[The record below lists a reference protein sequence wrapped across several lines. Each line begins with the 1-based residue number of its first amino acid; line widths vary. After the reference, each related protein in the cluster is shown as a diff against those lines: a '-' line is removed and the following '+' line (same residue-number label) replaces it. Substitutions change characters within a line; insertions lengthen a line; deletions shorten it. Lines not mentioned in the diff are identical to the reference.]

1 MPFGPPLRPK
11 GGTAVS
17 PGVVISPATLNPS
30 PPPARGIGFYLIA
43 LILLAVVPLLV
54 ISGLLIWRHSELQRS
69 AFEKSLLQTALALT
83 VAVDRQLDSYRVM
96 LETLAAS
103 EALQQGDIPGF
114 HAFSARVVEK
124 HGAVFVSFFDR
135 HGQQIFNTLRPS
147 GEALPTPFKDP
158 RVQLNDPD
166 RPPVGDPTYVKL
178 AFETGKPNVSN
189 LTYGLV
195 AQRLIFVVNVPIL
208 REGKVEYVL
217 NAAFEP
223 DIMTRL
229 LKENPTFSGVPA
241 VIYDRNG
248 FIVGRWQGADA
259 YVGKRVLGYERVK
272 DVSSGVGIGQTLE
285 GTRVY
290 FSHARS
296 AVTGWGVNVGAD
308 RDEVEGAIGTIRTVG
323 LVLAIGGL
331 LLGVLF
337 ALVIATRLRNSIARL
352 ADKAAGGQARGRPGL
367 RTREIAQ
374 LELALDE
381 AAAVRE
387 AQARE
392 RESRLVAETRKSEA
406 EEANRAKDRFIAL
419 LSHELR
425 NPLAPIRTSV
435 HLLRAMQ
442 DKPSPPLR
450 DVVDMLDRQ
459 SEQLTRLVNDLLDVS
474 RISVGKMSLQK
485 RPIDLRDV
493 VRHAVETAKPRIDA
507 RGHRLAQALPPG
519 PVPVDGDFARLSQV
533 LSNLL
538 DNAAKFTPDGGDI
551 ALGVGIEHQQAV
563 LRVKDSGRGM
573 DPALL
578 REVFKPFTQ
587 SEQQELHRGLS
598 GLGLGLSIAKT
609 LVELHGGSL
618 EATSAGADRG
628 SEFVLRLPL
637 AAVAEEKAAGRA
649 EAPVDLRRRVLV
661 VDDNEDAAATTSALL
676 ISMGC
681 ESRAVFDGA
690 SAIEVAATWRPDAVL
705 LDIGMPAM
713 DGYEVARRMR
723 QSGLRPLPLLIAL
736 TGWGQDAD
744 RERARAAGF
753 DLHLV
758 KPIGVDELR
767 IALFSAR

>member
-1 MPFGPPLRPK
+1 VPP
-11 GGTAVS
+11 
-17 PGVVISPATLNPS
+17 
-30 PPPARGIGFYLIA
+30 RGIGFYLIA

-54 ISGLLIWRHSELQRS
+54 ISGLLIWRHSELQRT

-103 EALQQGDIPGF
+103 EALAQRDMAGF
-114 HAFSARVVEK
+114 HAFSARVAAT

-135 HGQQIFNTLRPS
+135 DGRQVFNTLRPS

-158 RVQLNDPD
+158 RVQLGDAA
-166 RPPVGDPTYVKL
+166 RPPVGDPTYLKL
-178 AFETGKPNVSN
+178 AFATGRPNVSN

-195 AQRLIFVVNVPIL
+195 AQRLIFVVNVPVV

-223 DIMTRL
+223 DVMTRL

-248 FIVGRWQGADA
+248 FIVGRWQAA
-259 YVGKRVLGYERVK
+259 EQHVGKRVLNHESTK
-272 DVSSGVGIGQTLE
+272 DESSGVSVGQTLE
-285 GTRVY
+285 GMKVY
-290 FSHARS
+290 FSFARS
-296 AVTGWGVNVGAD
+296 PLTGWGVNVGAE

-323 LVLAIGGL
+323 VVLAIGGL

-352 ADKAAGGQARGRPGL
+352 ADKAGGAAPAAGPGL

-387 AQARE
+387 EQARE

-435 HLLRAMQ
+435 YLLRGMQ

-459 SEQLTRLVNDLLDVS
+459 SEQLTRLVNDLLDAS

-507 RGHRLAQALPPG
+507 RGHRLAQALPPA
-519 PVPVDGDFARLSQV
+519 PVLVDGDFARLSQV

-538 DNAAKFTPDGGDI
+538 DNAAKFTADGGH
-551 ALGVGIEHQQAV
+551 IEIRVSTEQQRAV
-563 LRVKDSGRGM
+563 LRVKDGGRGM
-573 DPALL
+573 DAALL
-578 REVFKPFTQ
+578 CEVFKPFTQ

-609 LVELHGGSL
+609 LAELHGGSL
-618 EATSAGADRG
+618 EAASAGANRG
-628 SEFVLRLPL
+628 SEFILRLPL
-637 AAVAEEKAAGRA
+637 AGAAAPSAPEAGAVAK
-649 EAPVDLRRRVLV
+649 PLHCRVLV
-661 VDDNEDAAATTSALL
+661 VDDNEDAAATMSALL
-676 ISMGC
+676 IAMGC
-681 ESRAVFDGA
+681 ESRAVYDGA
-690 SAIEVAATWRPDAVL
+690 SALEVAASWRPDAIL
-705 LDIGMPAM
+705 LDIGLPGM

-723 QSGLRPLPLLIAL
+723 QSGARPWPLLVAL

-744 RERARAAGF
+744 RERSRAAGF

-758 KPIGVDELR
+758 KPVGVDELR
-767 IALFSAR
+767 MALFSASRGSG